1 MSNTSDAED
10 ICQAMISLCPDDT
23 KRSDYFGHRIAGF
36 SVRKAMFLAGCS
48 MRSVKRWRELDPEFN
63 KLDTVGLVEA
73 RKQLSSEYINIE
85 FTRNYHMVLQ
95 KDFDILIKAITGV
108 ALSPQEHQYLLKLRG
123 HYTPQQLMLIK
134 QLVGEVESGEPFDF
148 TKLTFTLREEKRE
161 LVIKAE
167 TDGVSS
173 LPQADGHSTH

>member
-1 MSNTSDAED
+1 MSDAEN
-10 ICQAMISLCPDDT
+10 ISQVMIPFCQDDT
-23 KRSDYFGHRIAGF
+23 KRSKYLGFRVAGF
-36 SVRKAMFLAGCS
+36 SVREAMGLAKCS
-48 MRSVKRWRELDPEFN
+48 MRSVKRWRELDLEFN
-63 KLDTVGLVEA
+63 ELDTVGLVEA

-108 ALSPQEHQYLLKLRG
+108 ALSDKEHQYLLKLRG

-134 QLVGEVESGEPFDF
+134 QLVGEVESAEPFDF
-148 TKLTFTLREEKRE
+148 TKLTFTLREERRE
-161 LVIKAE
+161 LIVKAE
-167 TDGVSS
+167 TDGVST